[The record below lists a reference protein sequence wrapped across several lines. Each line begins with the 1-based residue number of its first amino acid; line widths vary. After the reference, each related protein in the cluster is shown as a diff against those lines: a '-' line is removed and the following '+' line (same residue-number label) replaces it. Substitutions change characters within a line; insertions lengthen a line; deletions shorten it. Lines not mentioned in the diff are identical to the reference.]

1 MQAGDIYLVEIPQS
15 GGHEQAGLR
24 PAVIV
29 QTIASE
35 KLPTILI
42 VPLTSKQKA
51 ADFYFTFTIEP
62 DRLNNLDTVSVALI
76 FQLRA
81 IDKRRVKNK
90 IGELGLEKMKLL
102 KQYLKEIMGL

>member
-1 MQAGDIYLVEIPQS
+1 MQAGDIYLVEIPPS

-29 QTIASE
+29 QIASE
-35 KLPTILI
+35 KLSAVLI

-51 ADFYFTFTIEP
+51 SDFPFTFIIEP
-62 DRLNNLDTVSVALI
+62 HRLNNLDTVSVALI

-90 IGELGLEKMKLL
+90 IGEIGLEKMKLL
-102 KQYLKEIMGL
+102 KQNLKEIMGL